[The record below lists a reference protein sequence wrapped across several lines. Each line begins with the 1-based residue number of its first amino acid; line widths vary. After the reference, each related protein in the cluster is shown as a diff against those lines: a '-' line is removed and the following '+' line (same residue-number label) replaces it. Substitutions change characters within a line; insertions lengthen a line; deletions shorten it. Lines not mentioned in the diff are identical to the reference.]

1 VFLGI
6 CRSTMVVTPFV
17 AVMRAVR
24 MPQAMMQT
32 RGSEIWSYHYTK

>member
-17 AVMRAVR
+17 AVMRAIHTPR
-24 MPQAMMQT
+24 AIMQAG
-32 RGSEIWSYHYTK
+32 GSGIWSYHYTK